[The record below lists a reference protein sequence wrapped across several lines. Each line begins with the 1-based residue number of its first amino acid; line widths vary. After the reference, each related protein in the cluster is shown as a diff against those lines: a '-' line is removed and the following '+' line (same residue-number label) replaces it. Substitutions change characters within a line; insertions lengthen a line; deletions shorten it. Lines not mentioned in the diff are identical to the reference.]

1 MDEAVQR
8 YIDAISA
15 EQKPLFDRL
24 QTLILE
30 LYPDAEIVI
39 SYQIPTYKARGGQLS
54 LGLWKSGVSLYTTDP
69 QHIEKFKSRHP
80 TIKTGKPAS
89 TSSSPTNSPRR
100 TFGRSSDRRSSELHV
115 RVRPTD
121 GGSPSGQ
128 RHRRAHAQGFI
139 VATSLRLRD

>member
-80 TIKTGKPAS
+80 TIKTGKAS
-89 TSSSPTNSPRR
+89 LNFKLTDELPEKDIREVIRQAIERASRSSSS
-100 TFGRSSDRRSSELHV
+100 
-115 RVRPTD
+115 
-121 GGSPSGQ
+121 
-128 RHRRAHAQGFI
+128 HRRRFSFRTTAPKSARPGVHRGDQPA
-139 VATSLRLRD
+139 AT